1 MALEFIDLNLPL
13 LPQLTVTTGK
23 LWGRKWQRTRFEKST
38 KNHNIEIRKINDK
51 VEIKFEVNKELECK

>member
-1 MALEFIDLNLPL
+1 MALEFIGLNLPL

-23 LWGRKWQRTRFEKST
+23 LWGRKWQSTRFEKST
-38 KNHNIEIRKINDK
+38 KNNNIELREINDK